1 MNIAKRKRLK
11 AKRTPW
17 SKTRSGRRAHA
28 RADVM
33 RAMVLAQGLSNIKA
47 INSQLVSDK
56 LVKLKKACATTK
68 AAILAFNAAASV
80 PVYGSKT
87 V

>member
-28 RADVM
+28 RANVM
-33 RAMVLAQGLSNIKA
+33 RAMVCAQGMAN
-47 INSQLVSDK
+47 
-56 LVKLKKACATTK
+56 
-68 AAILAFNAAASV
+68 FNAIRYAVFSSQMEKTMAIASATVNAFSAVASV
-80 PVYGSKT
+80 PVYGSKE

>member
-1 MNIAKRKRLK
+1 MNISKRNKLK
-11 AKRTPW
+11 AKRAPW

-28 RADVM
+28 RANVM
-33 RAMVLAQGLSNIKA
+33 RAMVLAQGISSINV
-47 INSQLVSDK
+47 INSQVVSDK
-56 LVKLKKACATTK
+56 LSKAKKAFATAE
-68 AAILAFNAAASV
+68 AAIAAFKAAASV